1 MNILYLANIRM
12 PTEKAHGVQIAK
24 ACEAFA
30 AAGADVELVVPRR
43 YTPIVEDPFAYYG
56 ITTSFPIRFLR
67 TPDVVRSFG
76 RLGFL
81 LQILFFGIAAARYAR
96 TKTYDVVY
104 GRDEHVL
111 FLALLLGTKR
121 AVWESHDGA
130 WNFSARYV
138 ARRAERIVVVTH
150 AQKKF
155 YSERGIAAGKILAMS
170 NGVDVNAFVHTENR
184 ESARRRLGIPADT
197 FLALYAGAFGGW
209 KGTDTLFEASNLLPP
224 DVRVAVIGGYPEQ
237 VLPLKEKYPNVIFAG
252 ERPYREL
259 PANLAAGDVL
269 ILPNTGRDPVS
280 VSFTS
285 PLKLLAYMAA
295 GKPIVASDLP
305 SVRELVGDTAALLVE
320 PDNPHALAAGIEQVA
335 GDKELADRLAQHAL
349 KRVRGFDWKTRA
361 ERLLAFIAPRR

>member
-1 MNILYLANIRM
+1 MKLLYLANIRM

-30 AAGADVELVVPRR
+30 AAGAGVELVVPRR
-43 YTPIVEDPFAYYG
+43 YTPIKEDSFTYYG
-56 ITTSFPIRFLR
+56 IKTPFAIRFLH

-81 LQILFFGIAAARYAR
+81 LQILFFGIAAARYVR
-96 TKTYDVVY
+96 TKAYDVVY

-111 FLALLLGTKR
+111 FLVLLLGVKR
-121 AVWESHDGA
+121 VVWESHDGA
-130 WNFSARYV
+130 WNFSAQYV
-138 ARRAERIVVVTH
+138 ARRAERMVVVTH
-150 AQKKF
+150 AQKDF
-155 YSERGIAAGKILAMS
+155 YSERGIAAEKIFS
-170 NGVDVNAFVHTENR
+170 TPNGVEVSAFARAEGK
-184 ESARRRLGIPADT
+184 ESSRRRLGLPADT

-209 KGTDTLFEASNLLPP
+209 KGTDTLLEASKLLPSP
-224 DVRVAVIGGYPEQ
+224 IRVVAIGGYPKQ
-237 VLPLKEKYPNVIFAG
+237 ILPLKEKYPDVIFIG
-252 ERPYREL
+252 DRPYREL
-259 PANLAAGDVL
+259 PANVAAADVL

-320 PDNPHALAAGIEQVA
+320 PDNPRALAAGIEQIA
-335 GDKELADRLAQHAL
+335 GDKELADRLAQHARE
-349 KRVRGFDWKTRA
+349 RVQGFDWNVRA
-361 ERLLAFIAPRR
+361 KRLLAFLAPDR